1 MKVKQAT
8 EIVKNINL
16 DSITDEDKLEA
27 LDIVTTR
34 SPFLIPKTNLIAAV
48 RWLLEREEKTS
59 PKGERSVTK
68 S

>member
-27 LDIVTTR
+27 LDIITTR

-48 RWLLEREEKTS
+48 RWLLNLKI
-59 PKGERSVTK
+59 PD
-68 S
+68 

>member
-48 RWLLEREEKTS
+48 RWLLERRKDLSER
-59 PKGERSVTK
+59 GEVSN
-68 S
+68 